1 MVKNPLT
8 NPKEYDII
16 KAQKRKELIT
26 MKEQIKEILAHHPNG
41 LRLREI
47 AMYLQ
52 VNRFSLINLLDE
64 LKKEGVITG
73 VGVNNFVQG
82 ESYIL
87 WKLAK

>member
-8 NPKEYDII
+8 NPKAYDII
-16 KAQKRKELIT
+16 KVQKRKELIT

-87 WKLAK
+87 WKLVK

>member
-1 MVKNPLT
+1 
-8 NPKEYDII
+8 
-16 KAQKRKELIT
+16 
-26 MKEQIKEILAHHPNG
+26 MKEQIRELLAHHPNG

-64 LKKEGVITG
+64 LKKAGVITG
-73 VGVNNFVQG
+73 IGVNNFVQG

-87 WKLAK
+87 WKLAE